1 METTLR
7 TLSKSFER
15 HLLATNRSPRTVQ
28 TYLCALDAFATYLD
42 AEGFPS
48 EVRSI
53 PRPTSKPSWPT
64 GSW

>member
-28 TYLCALDAFATYLD
+28 TYLCALDALATWCGSRSLLD
-42 AEGFPS
+42 TCRVDP
-48 EVRSI
+48 
-53 PRPTSKPSWPT
+53 
-64 GSW
+64 